1 MLKINRQN
9 GFTLVELMIAM
20 MLGILLTGALL
31 TMLTQARQ
39 SFKQDETYASMQDES
54 RFAMQELTR
63 DIAMAGFVGEIL
75 SPDSIEIDDA
85 SLTIGEDCTSAGG
98 EGFLEDLVDSATS
111 DPTPL
116 IAIDN
121 LTATTATG

>member
-1 MLKINRQN
+1 MPKINRQQ

-75 SPDSIEIDDA
+75 SASSIEIDDA
-85 SLTIGEDCTSAGG
+85 SLTVGDDCVSSSGDA
-98 EGFLEDLVDSATS
+98 FLEDLVDAMS
-111 DPTPL
+111 
-116 IAIDN
+116 
-121 LTATTATG
+121 GG